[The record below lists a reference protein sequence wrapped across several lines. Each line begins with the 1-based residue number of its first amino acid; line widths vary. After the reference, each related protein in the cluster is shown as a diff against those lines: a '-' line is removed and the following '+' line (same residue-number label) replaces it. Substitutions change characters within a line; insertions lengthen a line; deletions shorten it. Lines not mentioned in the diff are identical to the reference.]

1 MDENVEVVQNRVSLW
16 QSYKQGVGVA
26 LGILTIYVLA
36 LALLAFLASKALTQ
50 LLKAWKKK
58 KKEKNK
64 QRVKVHPS
72 TINTPTD
79 KYNPTVK
86 KISQN
91 YTQTNKKTQNNK

>member
-50 LLKAWKKK
+50 KGSQPHPEHN
-58 KKEKNK
+58 KKEVPKCSN
-64 QRVKVHPS
+64 S
-72 TINTPTD
+72 WA
-79 KYNPTVK
+79 
-86 KISQN
+86 
-91 YTQTNKKTQNNK
+91 